1 HTPRRPSPSNEANI
15 QGNNLTNQLP
25 TELSL
30 PPPTN
35 APAYSHPLHSPT
47 EDALPLPGPPQ
58 HPVTPKSPHGAEPT
72 ACEVECST
80 PNMVASVEELA
91 NYGMRIPSLV
101 NDNDADAESSD
112 LSKASD
118 VEVQHP
124 EGSVAGQLAPTPLR
138 KRRGRPPK
146 ARKRPDETSNHS
158 MTDGE
163 VAISSQPP
171 GQESSHCED
180 LDQNWTDSE
189 VTSSMPPS
197 KRRRLTAGEATRDIN
212 ADRQE
217 LAGKREPK
225 RRGRPRRDI
234 QAETL
239 AVSPVDQVVKTRAG
253 RVSYKPLRYWK
264 GDKVVTEK
272 QEFDDVKGRG
282 RFVIGSTKEVI
293 RGPETESTTDLVQ
306 HHNTSSKRKTRHVRQ
321 RTGVD
326 PQDWELNVG
335 SVRGQVIKWK
345 PEYRFRPPQDG
356 DPVDTDSGAIAMTAD
371 AITEGRGQGPLFRSF
386 LVAPVP
392 FLNHGIL
399 KVHPHKTIRRSNT
412 LDKQIVFFL
421 HRGTLS
427 VEVHRSTFKISPG
440 GTWIVPRGLCT

>member
-1 HTPRRPSPSNEANI
+1 
-15 QGNNLTNQLP
+15 
-25 TELSL
+25 
-30 PPPTN
+30 
-35 APAYSHPLHSPT
+35 
-47 EDALPLPGPPQ
+47 
-58 HPVTPKSPHGAEPT
+58 
-72 ACEVECST
+72 
-80 PNMVASVEELA
+80 
-91 NYGMRIPSLV
+91 
-101 NDNDADAESSD
+101 
-112 LSKASD
+112 
-118 VEVQHP
+118 
-124 EGSVAGQLAPTPLR
+124 
-138 KRRGRPPK
+138 
-146 ARKRPDETSNHS
+146 

-253 RVSYKPLRYWK
+253 RVSYKPLRYWR

-272 QEFDDVKGRG
+272 QEFDDVNGRG

-306 HHNTSSKRKTRHVRQ
+306 RHNTSSKRKIRHVRQ

-345 PEYRFRPPQDG
+345 PEYRFRQPQDG
-356 DPVDTDSGAIAMTAD
+356 DPVDTESGAIAMTAD

-440 GTWIVPRGLCT
+440 GTWIVPRGNTLKISNKMDEPACAFWCEGSGELDSLWEDSSSG